1 MFCEL
6 HFHTHE
12 TSRCAKVP
20 AADGIRAFKEH
31 GYECVVVTDHLNRSY
46 YKEFYDGIL
55 SYEENT
61 DKWLSGYRAAKAAG
75 DEYGVTVLL
84 GCELD
89 FDEGIAKN
97 EYLVYGM
104 SEKDF
109 YEYRELWTMNEA
121 SFKTFADRHG
131 LFVAQAHPFR
141 PWCKPCPVDHLH
153 GVEVFNSHPRHDQ
166 RNHLAMEI
174 WLTSDLVP
182 LCGSDYHEPDAV
194 RGCGMDF
201 KRDVSEI
208 QDIIDM
214 LHKREFRLVLPGEY
228 TDPARKS

>member
-6 HFHTHE
+6 HFHTAG
-12 TSRCAKVP
+12 TSRCAKVS
-20 AADGIRAFKEH
+20 ASDGIRAFRDH

-46 YKEFYDGIL
+46 YKDFYDGTL

-61 DKWLSGYRAAKAAG
+61 DKWLRGYRAAKAEG
-75 DEYGVTVLL
+75 EKLGVNVLL

-89 FDEGIAKN
+89 YDEGIAKN

-104 SEKDF
+104 TEEMF
-109 YEYRELWTMNEA
+109 YTHKELWTMNEA
-121 SFKTFADRHG
+121 SFKEFADSYG

-141 PWCKPCPVDHLH
+141 PWCNPCPEEYLH

-166 RNHLAMEI
+166 RNHLAMEM
-174 WLTSDLVP
+174 WLTSDLIP

-201 KRDVSEI
+201 YRNADSI
-208 QDIIDM
+208 TDIIDM
-214 LHKREFRLVLPGEY
+214 LRKKEFRLVIPGKY
-228 TDPARKS
+228 TDPARKP

>member
-20 AADGIRAFKEH
+20 AAEGIRAFKEH

-46 YKEFYDGIL
+46 YKDYYDGTL
-55 SYEENT
+55 SYDENT
-61 DKWLSGYRAAKAAG
+61 DKWLMGYRAAKAAG
-75 DEYGVTVLL
+75 DKLGVRVLL

-89 FDEGIAKN
+89 FDNGIAKN

-104 SEKDF
+104 SEDNF
-109 YEYRELWTMNEA
+109 YEYRELWTMDEA
-121 SFKTFADRHG
+121 SFKRFADEHE

-141 PWCKPCPVDHLH
+141 PWCKPCPAEYLH

-166 RNHLAMEI
+166 SNHLAMKM

-182 LCGSDYHEPDAV
+182 LCGSDYHEPDAC

-201 KRDVSEI
+201 NGDIEDIR
-208 QDIIDM
+208 DIIDM
-214 LHKREFRLVLPGEY
+214 LCQKDFRLALPGKY
-228 TDPARKS
+228 TDPARK